1 MDITIWQEQGKV
13 PVTVFRPKGEL
24 NVNSYEQ
31 LQAEARKAFD
41 SGARNM
47 LLDLTDVPYVS
58 SAGLRGIHA
67 IFTMLRGSSPEESSE
82 AVSKGLRDGTYK
94 SPHLKL
100 LNPCDHVMEVLHT
113 AGFDMYLE
121 IYQDLQKAVAS
132 FEH

>member
-1 MDITIWQEQGKV
+1 MDIVVWQEQGRV
-13 PVTVFRPKGEL
+13 PVTVLHVRGEL

-41 SGARNM
+41 AGARDM
-47 LLDLTDVPYVS
+47 ILDLTEVPYIS

-67 IFTMLRGSSPEESSE
+67 IFTMLRTAAAGESDE

-100 LNPCDHVMEVLHT
+100 LSPSEHVMEVLHT
-113 AGFDMYLE
+113 SGFDMYLE
-121 IYQDLQKAVAS
+121 VFSDLPQAVAS
-132 FEH
+132 F

>member
-1 MDITIWQEQGKV
+1 MDIVVWQEQGRV
-13 PVTVFRPKGEL
+13 PVTVLHVRGEL

-41 SGARNM
+41 AGARDM
-47 LLDLTDVPYVS
+47 ILDLTEVPYVS

-67 IFTMLRGSSPEESSE
+67 IFAMLRTAATDETDE

-100 LNPCDHVMEVLHT
+100 LSPSDHVMEVLHT
-113 AGFDMYLE
+113 SGFDMYLE
-121 IYQDLQKAVAS
+121 VYTDLPQAVAS
-132 FEH
+132 F